1 MRYREGE
8 ALNEPKEKGPVAAF
22 GGSYGG
28 GYGSDD
34 HVFGLG
40 RNSPSRCSR

>member
-1 MRYREGE
+1 MCYQKGE

-28 GYGSDD
+28 RYGSDD

-40 RNSPSRCSR
+40 RNSPGGCSC